1 MNIKLLAV
9 SIAAAACGTNAF
21 AAEIY
26 NSEGSTLS
34 LGGYV
39 DVGIGE
45 YGSDDDVEVHQI
57 SPRIN
62 VGGTQD
68 LGNGVI
74 VDAKGEWALNYLGGG
89 DTSFTTRLGYI
100 GAAHENMGRF
110 VVGTQWSPYYDVAG
124 VADMPIAFANDFL
137 YKNHGTLGSA
147 RADQMVSYRKGFSL
161 AESSSINFGLGWQGE
176 DTDTSVD
183 ARVQGAV
190 SLDVMGIGL
199 GYVYSGGEITV
210 SGKKEDAT
218 SHVVSI
224 NYGSYGDGI
233 YIAAVYGVNE
243 YFFNNT
249 KNAGVGSNL
258 KDTDQ
263 SEFLLAY
270 GMSNGLNISVNYE
283 NVEDDVLKTLY
294 SQTAFQAEYSITP
307 SFVTFAAYQ
316 VDLGDDDNT
325 TKDDDKWTIG
335 ARYFL

>member
-100 GAAHENMGRF
+100 GATHENMGRF
-110 VVGTQWSPYYDVAG
+110 VFGTQWSPYYDVAG

-190 SLDVMGIGL
+190 SLDIMGIGL

-218 SHVVSI
+218 SHVVSL